1 LAGLLPT
8 YALIDTAG
16 IVVLIFIS
24 VSLVVRARTGKLDLP
39 HPRKELLGK
48 FASVLALDVG
58 TSRPLWTCNRA
69 KWASHLFIFWGF
81 VFLMVATVLAYF
93 FKPEGAVL
101 PLTSS
106 VNMFGN
112 SGGAMVIGGFVV
124 MFSVRFKESGS
135 VWHIN
140 RSDLFLIF
148 LFLATFTGFSTE
160 TSIYTL
166 GRGAFTT
173 AVIYWT
179 HMVFVAVLLGTAPYT
194 KFVHAVYK
202 PSWLLQVRLEEKPKK
217 GGVHK
222 QPPVQEVES

>member
-1 LAGLLPT
+1 MADMLPS
-8 YALIDTAG
+8 YALIDYAG
-16 IVVLIFIS
+16 LLLLSFII
-24 VSLVVRARTGKLDLP
+24 VSLVVRAKTGKLDLP
-39 HPRKELLGK
+39 RPRRELLLKVG
-48 FASVLALDVG
+48 SVLALDVG
-58 TSRPLWTCNRA
+58 TSRPLWTCNKA

-81 VFLMVATVLAYF
+81 VFLMVATILAYF

-101 PLTSS
+101 PLTSA

-124 MFSVRFKESGS
+124 MFTVRFKESGS

-140 RSDLFLIF
+140 RSDLFMIF
-148 LFLATFTGFSTE
+148 LFLAAFTGFSTE

-173 AVIYWT
+173 AVVYWV
-179 HMVFVAVLLGTAPYT
+179 HMFFVVVLLGTAPYS

-202 PSWLLQVRLEEKPKK
+202 PTWLLHVRLEDAPKK
-217 GGVHK
+217 GDIPAQKRPG
-222 QPPVQEVES
+222 EVEN

>member
-1 LAGLLPT
+1 MGLLPT
-8 YALIDTAG
+8 YPLIDTAG
-16 IVVLIFIS
+16 VLLLVFIVIS
-24 VSLVVRARTGKLDLP
+24 MAVRIRTGKLDLP
-39 HPRKELLGK
+39 QPRRELLGK

-69 KWASHLFIFWGF
+69 KWASHLFVFWGF
-81 VFLMVATVLAYF
+81 VFLMVSTTLAYF

-106 VNMFGN
+106 VNIFGN

-160 TSIYTL
+160 TAIYTV

-173 AVIYWT
+173 AVVYWV
-179 HMVFVAVLLGTAPYT
+179 HMFFDVMLLGTAPYT
-194 KFVHAVYK
+194 KFVHAFYK
-202 PSWLLQVRLEEKPKK
+202 PTWLLQVRLEQRPEK
-217 GGVHK
+217 GVINK
-222 QPPVQEVES
+222 QPQVREVES